1 MRSSLVS
8 YGHLGRVTNARMVR
22 MMFEKLCYCV
32 GSCLLVLTSVAN
44 LAADD
49 FDAGSLAFF
58 EKRVRPVLVRHCY
71 ECHGDGSAESDLRVD
86 SRSGLLKGGKRGAAI
101 IVGASQQSLLI
112 LAINHA
118 DQLHMPPKSKIPPGE
133 IRALTAWVDAG
144 APWPNAPKVRL
155 EVPQNSVAGQKL
167 TEEQRQFW
175 SFQTPIAVTLP
186 PLQGQW
192 DVRSPVDLFVHR
204 ALRTS
209 QLKPAPRATKRVLL
223 RRASFDLTGLP
234 PTVGE
239 IERFVEDASPDA
251 FPRLLDRLLSSP
263 RYGERWG
270 RHWLDVARYA
280 DSNGLDE
287 NLAYG
292 NAFRY
297 RDYVIAAFNRDKPY
311 DRFVTEQLAGD
322 RLADDDAVATEER
335 ITATGFLSLG
345 AKMLAEDDPVKMQ
358 MDIVDEQLDTVGRA
372 FMGLTLGCA
381 RCHDHKFD
389 PISTAEY
396 YSLAGIF
403 KSTSTMEN
411 FKVVARWKE
420 VPLAR
425 PGVIAE
431 QKVHDARIAAQQ
443 QEILQ
448 QQTRIRDAV
457 LDRARLHVGDYLL
470 AAVGFQLSAQQL
482 TQAEVYGDAIDVVM
496 KLRGKRVEAES
507 FARGN
512 VQKDF
517 DTYGAGIGVLVN
529 QGQLPNFVEYDVNLE
544 TAGNY
549 QLEMRY
555 AAAAARPCLLMING
569 EKVKLDAAGKVT
581 GSWNPDGQRWFVEGF
596 FRMNAG
602 KNVVRIEHPRFF
614 PHIDKFNLIPTAI
627 SLPGQGMLRPLV
639 EKYRP
644 KTQLIKRWVDY
655 LGGTGRQRDALF
667 AAWHARLSDKPLAT
681 LQDESAR
688 FRDEL
693 IGGVTVD
700 SLRELAQRYQDAFS
714 RVRQN
719 RSPKS
724 LGGADGETDG
734 TSFEQT
740 INHVLFDAAGPFGKY
755 EVEEADYTPIEEVER
770 KQLLAEKQKLEK
782 ARPQFPH
789 AMAVS
794 DGKAEDLRI
803 HIRGSHVTLGNRVP
817 RQFPRI
823 LSTGNSPQIE
833 GDSSGRLALA
843 RWLTSQNHPLTAR
856 VMVNRIWQGHFGKGL
871 VRSPD
876 NFGRLGERPVHPH
889 LLDFLAVRF
898 TAKDWSLKA
907 MHRLLMTS
915 ATWQMSTE
923 FDSRSAAIDPEN
935 RLWWRMDRRRLEAEL
950 IRDTILMM
958 GDSLDLSMG
967 GTLLPTKNRQYVT
980 STANVDPVAYTS
992 IRRSV
997 YLPVVRSALYDLFQ
1011 AFDFADPS
1019 YLSGQ
1024 RQTTT
1029 VAPQALFL
1037 MNSQLVAQQMRLM
1050 ARRLMENIED
1060 GPQRVETL
1068 FETALGRLP
1077 SSQERDESLDYI
1089 VRYVQAVGDRGD
1101 AETTARLQAWQSLC
1115 RAIVSA
1121 NEFIYVE

>member
-1 MRSSLVS
+1 
-8 YGHLGRVTNARMVR
+8 
-22 MMFEKLCYCV
+22 MMFEKLCYYV
-32 GSCLLVLTSVAN
+32 LSCLLLLASVTN
-44 LAADD
+44 SAADD
-49 FDAGSLAFF
+49 FDAASSVFF

-86 SRSGLLKGGKRGAAI
+86 SRSGLLRGGKRGAAI
-101 IVGASQQSLLI
+101 VAGASKQSLMI

-118 DQLHMPPKSKIPPGE
+118 DQLHMPPKSKIPTAE

-144 APWPNAPKVRL
+144 APWPNTPEMRL
-155 EVPQNSVAGQKL
+155 EAPPNPVEGQGL
-167 TEEQRQFW
+167 TREQRQFW
-175 SFQTPIAVTLP
+175 SFQTPRAFALP

-192 DVRSPVDLFVHR
+192 DVRSPVDVFVQH

-209 QLKPAPRATKRVLL
+209 QLRPAPRATKRVLL
-223 RRASFDLTGLP
+223 RRASFDLMGLP
-234 PTVGE
+234 PTIEE
-239 IERFVEDASPDA
+239 IESFVEDVSPDA
-251 FPRLLDRLLSSP
+251 FPRVLDRLLASP

-297 RDYVIAAFNRDKPY
+297 RDYVISAFNRDKPY
-311 DRFVTEQLAGD
+311 DRFVIEQLAGD
-322 RLADDDAVATEER
+322 RLAEAESGVIEER

-411 FKVVARWKE
+411 FKVVARWRE

-425 PGVIAE
+425 PSVVAE
-431 QKVHDARIAAQQ
+431 QEAHDARIATQQ
-443 QEILQ
+443 QRILQ
-448 QQTRIRDAV
+448 QQMRVRDAT
-457 LDRARLHVGDYLL
+457 LGWARLHVGDYLL
-470 AAVGFQLSAQQL
+470 AAARFQKSAQQL
-482 TQAEVYGDAIDVVM
+482 AQAEVYGDAVDAVLQ
-496 KLRGKRVEAES
+496 LRGKRVEAEN

-512 VQKDF
+512 VRKDF

-544 TAGNY
+544 HAGNY
-549 QLEMRY
+549 QLEIRY
-555 AAAAARPCLLMING
+555 AAAAARPCLLMVNG
-569 EKVKLDAAGKVT
+569 ETVKLDAAGKVT
-581 GSWNPDGQRWFVEGF
+581 GSWNPDGQRWSVEGF
-596 FRMNAG
+596 FSMKAG

-614 PHIDKFNLIPTAI
+614 PHIDKLNLIPTTI
-627 SLPGQGMLRPLV
+627 SLPGQGMLRPLM
-639 EKYRP
+639 EDYHPRA
-644 KTQLIKRWVDY
+644 QLIKRWVDY
-655 LGGTGRQRDALF
+655 LGGAGGQSDALF
-667 AAWHARLSDKPLAT
+667 APWHAWLSGSTLAE

-688 FRDEL
+688 FRDAL
-693 IGGVTVD
+693 IGDATVE
-700 SLRELAQRYQDAFS
+700 SLRELAQHYQDAFR
-714 RVRQN
+714 RVHQD
-719 RSPKS
+719 RSLKS
-724 LGGADGETDG
+724 SSGSKEKNDG
-734 TSFEQT
+734 TAFERA
-740 INHVLFDAAGPFGKY
+740 INHVLFDEAGPFGKY
-755 EVEEADYTPIEEVER
+755 EVEEADYTPIDDVKR

-782 ARPQFPH
+782 TRPQFPYV
-789 AMAVS
+789 MAVS
-794 DGKAEDLRI
+794 DGKVEDLRI
-803 HIRGSHVTLGNRVP
+803 HIRGSHVTLGNSVP
-817 RQFPRI
+817 RQFPRV
-823 LSTGNSPQIE
+823 LSTGNESRIE
-833 GDSSGRLALA
+833 GNSSGRLALA
-843 RWLTSQNHPLTAR
+843 RWLTSQSHPLTAR
-856 VMVNRIWQGHFGKGL
+856 VMVNRIWQGHFGRGL

-876 NFGRLGERPVHPH
+876 NFGRLGERPAHPH

-898 TAKDWSLKA
+898 VAKGWSLKA

-950 IRDTILMM
+950 IRDSILMM

-967 GTLLPTKNRQYVT
+967 GTLLPTGNRQYVT
-980 STANVDPVAYTS
+980 STANVDPVTYTS

-1037 MNSQLVAQQMRLM
+1037 MNSQLVADQMRLM
-1050 ARRLMENIED
+1050 ALRLMENIKD
-1060 GPQRVETL
+1060 GPQRVDAL

-1077 SSQERDESLDYI
+1077 GVQEREESLDYI
-1089 VRYVQAVGDRGD
+1089 RRYVEALGDRGIG
-1101 AETTARLQAWQSLC
+1101 ETNSRLQAWQSLC
-1115 RAIVSA
+1115 RAVVSA

>member
-1 MRSSLVS
+1 
-8 YGHLGRVTNARMVR
+8 

-32 GSCLLVLTSVAN
+32 VSCLFVLASVAN

-49 FDAGSLAFF
+49 FDAGSSAFF
-58 EKRVRPVLVRHCY
+58 EKRVRPVLVRRCY

-101 IVGASQQSLLI
+101 IVGASKQSLLI

-118 DQLHMPPKSKIPPGE
+118 DQLHMPPKSKIPTSE

-144 APWPNAPKVRL
+144 APWPNAPKVGL
-155 EVPQNSVAGQKL
+155 EIPLNSVAGQKW

-175 SFQTPIAVTLP
+175 SFQTPVAFALP

-192 DVRSPVDLFVHR
+192 DVRSPVDMFVQR

-223 RRASFDLTGLP
+223 RRASFDLTGLA

-431 QKVHDARIAAQQ
+431 QEVHDTRIAAQQ

-457 LDRARLHVGDYLL
+457 LDRARRHVGDYLL

-482 TQAEVYGDAIDVVM
+482 TQAEVYGDAIDAIM

-512 VQKDF
+512 VQKNF

-549 QLEMRY
+549 QLEIRY

-581 GSWNPDGQRWFVEGF
+581 GSWNPDGQRWSVEGF

-627 SLPGQGMLRPLV
+627 SLPGQGMLRPLM

-655 LGGTGRQRDALF
+655 LGGAGRQSDALF
-667 AAWHARLSDKPLAT
+667 AAWRTRLSGKPLAT

-693 IGGVTVD
+693 IGDTTVD
-700 SLRELAQRYQDAFS
+700 SLRGLAQRYQDAFR

-719 RSPKS
+719 RSPK
-724 LGGADGETDG
+724 LIGGADGEADG
-734 TSFEQT
+734 TSFEQAM
-740 INHVLFDAAGPFGKY
+740 NHVLFDAAGPFGKY
-755 EVEEADYTPIEEVER
+755 EVEEADYTPSEDVER

-782 ARPQFPH
+782 ARPQFPY

-823 LSTGNSPQIE
+823 LSTGSLPQIE

-843 RWLTSQNHPLTAR
+843 RWLTSQSHPLTAR

-898 TAKDWSLKA
+898 MAKGWSLKA

-1050 ARRLMENIED
+1050 ARRLMEDIED

-1089 VRYVQAVGDRGD
+1089 VRYVQAVGNRGD
-1101 AETTARLQAWQSLC
+1101 GKTTARLQAWQSLC

>member
-1 MRSSLVS
+1 
-8 YGHLGRVTNARMVR
+8 
-22 MMFEKLCYCV
+22 MMFEKLRYRV
-32 GSCLLVLTSVAN
+32 LSCSLLLASVTN
-44 LAADD
+44 SAADD
-49 FDAGSLAFF
+49 FDAASSVFF
-58 EKRVRPVLVRHCY
+58 EKRVRPVLIRHCY

-86 SRSGLLKGGKRGAAI
+86 SRSGLLRGGKRGAAI
-101 IVGASQQSLLI
+101 VVGASKQSLMI

-118 DQLHMPPKSKIPPGE
+118 DQLHMPPKSKIPTAE
-133 IRALTAWVDAG
+133 IRDLTAWVDAG
-144 APWPNAPKVRL
+144 APWPNTPDIRVEALP
-155 EVPQNSVAGQKL
+155 NAGEGQGL

-175 SFQTPIAVTLP
+175 SFQTPRAFALP
-186 PLQGQW
+186 PLQEQW
-192 DVRSPVDLFVHR
+192 DVRSPVDVFVQH

-209 QLKPAPRATKRVLL
+209 QLRPAPRATKRVLL
-223 RRASFDLTGLP
+223 RRASFDLMGLP
-234 PTVGE
+234 PTIEE
-239 IERFVEDASPDA
+239 IENFMEDVSPDA
-251 FPRLLDRLLSSP
+251 FPRVLDRLLASP

-311 DRFVTEQLAGD
+311 DRFVIEQLAGD
-322 RLADDDAVATEER
+322 RLAEAEPGVTEER

-411 FKVVARWKE
+411 FKVVARWRE

-425 PGVIAE
+425 PSVVAE
-431 QKVHDARIAAQQ
+431 REAHDARIDTQQ
-443 QEILQ
+443 QKILQ
-448 QQTRIRDAV
+448 QQLRVRNAT
-457 LDRARLHVGDYLL
+457 LKRARLHVGDYLL
-470 AAVGFQLSAQQL
+470 AAARFQKSARQL
-482 TQAEVYGDAIDVVM
+482 AQARVYGDAVDAIL

-507 FARGN
+507 FTRGN

-517 DTYGAGIGVLVN
+517 ATYGAGIGVLVN

-544 TAGNY
+544 HAGNY
-549 QLEMRY
+549 QLEIRY
-555 AAAAARPCLLMING
+555 AAAAARPCLLMVNG
-569 EKVKLDAAGKVT
+569 ETVKLDAAGKVT
-581 GSWNPDGQRWFVEGF
+581 GSWNPDGQRWSVEGF
-596 FRMNAG
+596 FSMQSG

-614 PHIDKFNLIPTAI
+614 PHIDKFNLIPITTPSPDEGI
-627 SLPGQGMLRPLV
+627 LRPLT
-639 EKYRP
+639 EDYHPRA
-644 KTQLIKRWVDY
+644 QLIKRWVDY
-655 LGGTGRQRDALF
+655 LGDAGRQSDALF
-667 AAWHARLSDKPLAT
+667 APWHAWLSGNTLAD

-688 FRDEL
+688 FRDAL
-693 IGGVTVD
+693 IADTTVG
-700 SLRELAQRYQDAFS
+700 SLRELAQHYQDAFS
-714 RVRQN
+714 RVRQD
-719 RSPKS
+719 RSFKS
-724 LGGADGETDG
+724 SSGSREKPGGTA
-734 TSFEQT
+734 FARAIQ
-740 INHVLFDAAGPFGKY
+740 HVLFDETGPFGKY
-755 EVEEADYTPIEEVER
+755 EVEETDYTPIEDVKR

-782 ARPQFPH
+782 TRPQFPYV
-789 AMAVS
+789 MAVS
-794 DGKAEDLRI
+794 DGKVEDLRI
-803 HIRGSHVTLGNRVP
+803 HIRGSHVTLGSRVP
-817 RQFPRI
+817 RQFPRV
-823 LSTGNSPQIE
+823 LSTGNESRIE
-833 GDSSGRLALA
+833 GNRSGRLALA
-843 RWLTSQNHPLTAR
+843 HWLTSQSHPLTAR

-898 TAKDWSLKA
+898 MAKGWSLKA

-923 FDSRSAAIDPEN
+923 FDSRAAAIDPEN

-950 IRDTILMM
+950 IRDSILIM
-958 GDSLDLSMG
+958 GDSLDLRMG
-967 GTLLPTKNRQYVT
+967 GTLLPTVNRQYVT
-980 STANVDPVAYTS
+980 STANVDPVTYTS
-992 IRRSV
+992 LRRSV

-1037 MNSQLVAQQMRLM
+1037 MNSQLVAEQMRLM
-1050 ARRLMENIED
+1050 AQRLMANIKD
-1060 GPQRVETL
+1060 GPQRVDAL
-1068 FETALGRLP
+1068 FEIAWGRLP

-1089 VRYVQAVGDRGD
+1089 RRYVDAVDDQGIGG
-1101 AETTARLQAWQSLC
+1101 TTSRLQAWRSLC
-1115 RAIVSA
+1115 RAVVSA

>member
-1 MRSSLVS
+1 
-8 YGHLGRVTNARMVR
+8 
-22 MMFEKLCYCV
+22 MMFEKSCYWVLSCSLVFV
-32 GSCLLVLTSVAN
+32 GAAN

-49 FDAGSLAFF
+49 LDAGSSAFF
-58 EKRVRPVLVRHCY
+58 EKRVRPVLVQHCY
-71 ECHGDGSAESDLRVD
+71 ECHGDGIAESDLRVD
-86 SRSGLLKGGKRGAAI
+86 SRAGLLRGGKRGAAI
-101 IVGASQQSLLI
+101 VAGVAAQSLLI

-118 DQLHMPPKSKIPPGE
+118 DQLHMPPKSKIPTAE

-144 APWPNAPKVRL
+144 APWPNAPKERL
-155 EVPQNSVAGQKL
+155 EEPLNAVEVQGVTRQ
-167 TEEQRQFW
+167 QRQFW
-175 SFQTPIAVTLP
+175 SFQLPVAFALP
-186 PLQGQW
+186 PLHEQW
-192 DVRSPVDLFVHR
+192 DVRSPVDVFVQE
-204 ALRTS
+204 ALGAN

-234 PTVGE
+234 PAVGE
-239 IERFVEDASPDA
+239 IGRFVQDVSPDA
-251 FPRLLDRLLSSP
+251 FPRVLDRLLASP

-297 RDYVIAAFNRDKPY
+297 RDYVISAFNRDKPY
-311 DRFVTEQLAGD
+311 DDFVIEQLAGD
-322 RLADDDAVATEER
+322 RLADGDSGATEER

-411 FKVVARWKE
+411 FNVVARWKE

-425 PGVIAE
+425 PDVIAE
-431 QKVHDARIAAQQ
+431 QAVHDARAATQQ
-443 QEILQ
+443 QKILQ
-448 QQTRIRDAV
+448 HETRIRNAT
-457 LDRARLHVGDYLL
+457 LDRARLHAGEYLL
-470 AAVGFQLSAQQL
+470 AAVRFQMSTQQL
-482 TQAEVYGDAIDVVM
+482 AQAEVYGDAVDAVR
-496 KLRGKRVEAES
+496 KLRGHQVEAENFS
-507 FARGN
+507 RGN

-517 DTYGAGIGVLVN
+517 NTYGAGIGVLVN
-529 QGQLPNFVEYDVNLE
+529 QGQTPNFVEYDVHLE
-544 TAGNY
+544 HTGNY
-549 QLEMRY
+549 QFEMRY

-569 EKVKLDAAGKVT
+569 KTVKLDAAGKVT
-581 GSWNPDGQRWFVEGF
+581 GSWNPDGQHWAVEGF
-596 FRMNAG
+596 YRMNAG

-614 PHIDKFNLIPTAI
+614 PHIDKFNLIPSEI
-627 SLPGQGMLRPLV
+627 SLPGQGMLRPLG
-639 EKYRP
+639 ENYHP
-644 KTQLIKRWVDY
+644 KAQLIKRWVDY
-655 LGGTGRQRDALF
+655 LGGIERQSDPLF
-667 AAWHARLSDKPLAT
+667 AAWHAWLSDNPLET

-693 IGGVTVD
+693 LGGVTVG
-700 SLRELAQRYQDAFS
+700 SLRELAQRYQTAFS
-714 RVRQN
+714 RVSQS

-724 LGGADGETDG
+724 SGRPEKEAAG
-734 TSFEQT
+734 TSFEQA
-740 INHVLFDAAGPFGKY
+740 IEHVLFDETGPFGKY
-755 EVEEADYTPIEEVER
+755 DLEEADYTPSEDVIR
-770 KQLLAEKQKLEK
+770 KQLLAEKQDLEK
-782 ARPQFPH
+782 ARPQFPYV
-789 AMAVS
+789 MAVS
-794 DGKAEDLRI
+794 DGKVEDLRI
-803 HIRGSHVTLGNRVP
+803 HIRGSHVTLGSRVR
-817 RQFPRI
+817 RQFPRV
-823 LSTGNSPQIE
+823 LSTGNPPQIE
-833 GDSSGRLALA
+833 DSSSGRLALA
-843 RWLTSQNHPLTAR
+843 RWLTSPSHPLTAR

-876 NFGRLGERPVHPH
+876 NFGSLGERPVHPR
-889 LLDFLAVRF
+889 LLDFLALRF
-898 TAKDWSLKA
+898 MAKGWSLKA

-923 FDSRSAAIDPEN
+923 FDPKSASIDPEN
-935 RLWWRMDRRRLEAEL
+935 RFWWRMNRRRLEAEL
-950 IRDTILMM
+950 IRDTILVM
-958 GDSLDLSMG
+958 GDSLDLSME
-967 GTLLPTKNRQYVT
+967 GTLLPTANRQYVT
-980 STANVDPVAYTS
+980 STANVDPVTYTS

-1037 MNSQLVAQQMRLM
+1037 MNSQLVAEQMRLM
-1050 ARRLMENIED
+1050 AQRLMEENEGD
-1060 GPQRVETL
+1060 LQKVEAL

-1077 SSQERDESLDYI
+1077 DSPERDESLDYI
-1089 VRYVQAVGDRGD
+1089 RRYEQAARDRGAD
-1101 AETTARLQAWQSLC
+1101 GPTARLQAWQSLC
-1115 RAIVSA
+1115 RAVVSA